1 MADVTHAVDLRDAT
15 IERLTRERDEA
26 RAEATK
32 LHGWFNSEA
41 QTAGRLQ
48 RERDDARAKLE
59 TLGRGLVQYEHS
71 LAAVEAHR
79 DRAIACLTDI
89 SRERGELVLLLR
101 ELEWR
106 GATSLTYPS
115 TLLPSCPSCGRTRA
129 HRHREDCR
137 LRAALE

>member
-1 MADVTHAVDLRDAT
+1 MAELSQRSLQVLSDELRAV
-15 IERLTRERDEA
+15 
-26 RAEATK
+26 AE
-32 LHGWFNSEA
+32 
-41 QTAGRLQ
+41 
-48 RERDDARAKLE
+48 
-59 TLGRGLVQYEHS
+59 
-71 LAAVEAHR
+71 R
-79 DRAIACLTDI
+79 DRAIQCLTDI

>member
-1 MADVTHAVDLRDAT
+1 MAKLSQRSRQVLSDELRAVA
-15 IERLTRERDEA
+15 ERDEA
-26 RAEATK
+26 
-32 LHGWFNSEA
+32 
-41 QTAGRLQ
+41 Q
-48 RERDDARAKLE
+48 AKLAA
-59 TLGRGLVQYEHS
+59 LGRGLVQYEHT
-71 LAAVEAHR
+71 LAAVEAER
-79 DRAIACLTDI
+79 DRAIQCLTDI

>member
-1 MADVTHAVDLRDAT
+1 LYQQALSDKATLADIWTHQQIKDADE
-15 IERLTRERDEA
+15 IHELTAQLDEA
-26 RAEATK
+26 RAEVKNLRILLAPQQKVETT
-32 LHGWFNSEA
+32 LYSSTDERVSA
-41 QTAGRLQ
+41 ARA
-48 RERDDARAKLE
+48 ERDTLRA
-59 TLGRGLVQYEHS
+59 
-71 LAAVEAHR
+71 
-79 DRAIACLTDI
+79 
-89 SRERGELVLLLR
+89 LLR